1 VFEEGGAEGE
11 RDPEPATSSRS
22 QQNTS
27 ELDDL
32 GILPLLRF
40 DTPPPTPDSSAGAAA
55 KTLLGPDKGKGKE
68 EDGALALESEGDDD
82 AAVNRYKTQRKPETV
97 DSVRYNTSTRQERIW
112 LHINYRGETPF
123 LQAWGL
129 DITKLADRIEGLD
142 ILRELIQAEGERKG
156 VGGRSGCCS
165 GANITRTSS

>member
-1 VFEEGGAEGE
+1 
-11 RDPEPATSSRS
+11 
-22 QQNTS
+22 
-27 ELDDL
+27 
-32 GILPLLRF
+32 
-40 DTPPPTPDSSAGAAA
+40 
-55 KTLLGPDKGKGKE
+55 
-68 EDGALALESEGDDD
+68 
-82 AAVNRYKTQRKPETV
+82 VNRYKTQRKPETV

-112 LHINYRGETPF
+112 LHINYRGKTPF

-129 DITKLADRIEGLD
+129 DITKLADRIEGLV